1 MHARM
6 IRAPSRASCFRSVLT
21 GFCLLC
27 QAVAVPAFGES
38 VTAQT
43 TNDADSELD
52 ALRQEL
58 DAIRRDY
65 DARIADLEARL
76 AAAEAK
82 PEPAR
87 EPVTPV
93 ARASAPASGQAAF
106 NPAIGVI
113 FQGRA
118 WDYSHGDGEENVIPG
133 FPAGGE
139 ADGIPAG
146 LSLGESEIIASANV
160 DNLFTAQLTAALV
173 PEDGETSIEVEEAW
187 VETLA
192 LPLGLSSRFG
202 RFYSDIGYLNDKHSH
217 TWDFVDQP
225 LAYQVFL
232 GNQYGDDGVQL
243 RWLAPTDLYLELA
256 AEVFRGDSYPAA
268 GAANG
273 GVGSNTLSARLGGD
287 VGSGSSWLTGL
298 SWLHAES
305 NGRPSGPEDDPVLFD
320 GTTDLLIA
328 EFVWKWAPNGNWRQ
342 RNLVVQS
349 ELLWRNE
356 DGRYLLTDGSAPD
369 VNRDQWGWY
378 VQTVYQPVPRW
389 RFGARFDLLSS
400 DDPGDAFAGTVLE
413 PLGSDPKRFTLMT
426 DWSPS
431 EFSRFRLQY
440 GWDRAGGDSYRQWG
454 LQYIQSIG
462 AHGAHS
468 F

>member
-1 MHARM
+1 MHARLSHAPG
-6 IRAPSRASCFRSVLT
+6 RAWRFRSALT
-21 GFCLLC
+21 GIFFLC
-27 QAVAVPAFGES
+27 QAVAPVFAEAAATGANNP
-38 VTAQT
+38 
-43 TNDADSELD
+43 ELD
-52 ALRQEL
+52 EMRQEL

-65 DARIADLEARL
+65 DEKIADLEARL
-76 AAAEAK
+76 SAAEAK
-82 PEPAR
+82 AERAPESAVR
-87 EPVTPV
+87 EPV
-93 ARASAPASGQAAF
+93 ARAATPSAGQAAF

-113 FQGRA
+113 FQGQA
-118 WDYSHGDGEENVIPG
+118 WDYSGGGGEENSIPG
-133 FPAGGE
+133 FPTGGE
-139 ADGIPAG
+139 ADSIPAG

-173 PEDGETSIEVEEAW
+173 PEDGETNFEVEEAW

-192 LPLGLSSRFG
+192 LPAGLSTRFG
-202 RFYSDIGYLNDKHSH
+202 RFYSDIGYLNNKHSH

-225 LAYQVFL
+225 LAYKAFL

-243 RWLAPTDLYLELA
+243 RWLAPTDLYLELGT
-256 AEVFRGDSYPAA
+256 EVFRGDSYPGA

-273 GVGSNTLSARLGGD
+273 GFGSNSLFARLGGD
-287 VGSGSSWLTGL
+287 VGTGSSWLTGL
-298 SWLHAES
+298 SWLHS
-305 NGRPSGPEDDPVLFD
+305 RSDGRPSGPEDDTVLFD

-356 DGRYLLTDGSAPD
+356 DGRYLLTDGSTPEVD
-369 VNRDQWGWY
+369 QDQWGWY

-389 RFGARFDLLSS
+389 RFGARFDLLSG
-400 DDPGDAFAGTVLE
+400 DDPGDSFAGSVLE
-413 PLGSDPKRFTLMT
+413 PIGSDPKRFTLMA

-440 GWDRAGGDSYRQWG
+440 AWDRSGIDDFQQWG